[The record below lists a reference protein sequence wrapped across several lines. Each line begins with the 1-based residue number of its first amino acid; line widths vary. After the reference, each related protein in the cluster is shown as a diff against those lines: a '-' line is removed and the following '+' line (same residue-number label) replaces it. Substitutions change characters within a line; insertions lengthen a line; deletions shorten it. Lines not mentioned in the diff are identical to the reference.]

1 MEYNRMKIHT
11 IEFNIK
17 SKASFSIIFL
27 LPFIH
32 AEYNLYS

>member
-1 MEYNRMKIHT
+1 MKIHT

-17 SKASFSIIFL
+17 SKTSFFIIFL

-32 AEYNLYS
+32 AEYILYS